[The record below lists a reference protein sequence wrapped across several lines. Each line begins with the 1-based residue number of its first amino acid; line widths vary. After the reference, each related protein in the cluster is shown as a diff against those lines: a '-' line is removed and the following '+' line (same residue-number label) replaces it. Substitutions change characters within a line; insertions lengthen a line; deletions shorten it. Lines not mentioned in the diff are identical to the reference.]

1 VECGYCSTAS
11 FSYELTCGAASN
23 AVAVM
28 DDHSYQRS
36 IKVIQEATK
45 LREELRS
52 ALDDRLRP
60 SSGKR
65 SLSINKYGPSL
76 KQTFLGEL
84 PRIRKEKKESVNP
97 PSSSSR
103 DENAS
108 TASNRA
114 RSLLR
119 LARQLRGDAS
129 SDRSRV
135 GDLLMRQSLLGATGS
150 RGISIED
157 MDELDSDVV
166 GFLSGD
172 LEGSDPLSRL
182 VASIQ
187 GRQSSRSSVARDVSN
202 GGEGVNPSRSSA
214 SGNDNAQEGTGET
227 TEASSKATTEECDRL
242 YQLMREAER
251 ECHELRKRI
260 NAWKRLENDA
270 LADLG
275 TADSTQSSFSPSECS
290 LCGGPLAKEIL
301 LFFMALFESNSE
313 VVQSTITQ
321 NFVQALFDESVAMM
335 NKGLFD
341 AKRAAIVALAT
352 KSEIA
357 SKLIL
362 EHLRVRLKGYRDS
375 ASAEIMGK
383 IIAVD
388 SPLGEGFVELAEEI
402 LASGY

>member
-1 VECGYCSTAS
+1 MLA
-11 FSYELTCGAASN
+11 
-23 AVAVM
+23 
-28 DDHSYQRS
+28 
-36 IKVIQEATK
+36 
-45 LREELRS
+45 
-52 ALDDRLRP
+52 
-60 SSGKR
+60 
-65 SLSINKYGPSL
+65 
-76 KQTFLGEL
+76 
-84 PRIRKEKKESVNP
+84 
-97 PSSSSR
+97 
-103 DENAS
+103 
-108 TASNRA
+108 NRA

-119 LARQLRGDAS
+119 LARQLRGDTS

-135 GDLLMRQSLLGATGS
+135 GDLLLRQSLLGATGS
-150 RGISIED
+150 RGISIDD
-157 MDELDSDVV
+157 MEELDSDVV

-172 LEGSDPLSRL
+172 VEGSDPLSRL

-187 GRQSSRSSVARDVSN
+187 GRQSSRSSGARDASS
-202 GGEGVNPSRSSA
+202 GGDGANPSRSSA

-227 TEASSKATTEECDRL
+227 TEVSPKATTEECDRL

-251 ECHELRKRI
+251 ECYELRRRI

-275 TADSTQSSFSPSECS
+275 TAETAQSSFSPSECS
-290 LCGGPLAKEIL
+290 SCGGPLAQQVL
-301 LFFMALFESNSE
+301 SFFMALFESNAE

-321 NFVQALFDESVAMM
+321 NFVQALFDESIAM

-362 EHLRVRLKGYRDS
+362 EQLRLRLKGSRDS
-375 ASAEIMGK
+375 ASGEIMGK